1 MFEVEVDAAQPSRP
15 IGHFLSAVALFC
27 TVLHNFTVVQLCSV
41 AQLHSPRLLHSLLHR
56 ALLALALAQPAPP
69 TLQCKG
75 STLLQQL
82 WRWPPPTSERTEE
95 MQLRE
100 HRVVHIVCT
109 PMHIVCTPVH
119 ISLHGTSDLDFRRLR
134 CIMQLTPSLTLQRSL
149 QHLERCNA
157 DTYCA
162 QELSKN
168 LIHKETQSMSLVST
182 LKD

>member
-1 MFEVEVDAAQPSRP
+1 MQHSQAVQLDTFCLQLHSFAQC
-15 IGHFLSAVALFC
+15 C
-27 TVLHNFTVVQLCSV
+27 TISQLCSV

-109 PMHIVCTPVH
+109 PVH